1 MASEIRQI
9 AFFFMGLVAICLVIS
24 FSAYQLT
31 TYDSIR
37 SIIGETAVQPSGMA
51 SLHSQYNDL
60 QDFLTGST
68 GDVFTYHFAGSYI
81 KVTRAQV
88 QGKSEQQCNNL
99 VLDSFTK
106 SFYTGTDTGDLSFA
120 YGFVGSGANAIYALL
135 AFVFFIVLA
144 CILGAAFIRHW
155 FDDNVELLKSSGTI
169 MVAVCIVAFFVFLI
183 LPGILKSMMWST
195 LYGNTLHQEVLHVV
209 EPRVSATFLVN
220 TLIVTLVGAVFYGV
234 GFFIGFEEKEHEE
247 STERQFERKA
257 AKPREQSL
265 KVREQSLKVRDTP
278 GKPGRRQL

>member
-1 MASEIRQI
+1 MATENRQI
-9 AFFFMGLVAICLVIS
+9 AFFLMGLAAICLVIS

-51 SLHSQYNDL
+51 SLHSQYSDL

-68 GDVFTYHFAGSYI
+68 NNIFTYHFAGSYI
-81 KVTRAQV
+81 KVSRAQV
-88 QGKSEQQCNNL
+88 QGKSEQQCNSL

-106 SFYTGTDTGDLSFA
+106 SFYTGTDTGDLKST
-120 YGFVGSGANAIYALL
+120 YVFVGSGANAIYALL
-135 AFVFFIVLA
+135 AFIFFIIFAGILVLA
-144 CILGAAFIRHW
+144 YTRHW
-155 FDDNVELLKSSGTI
+155 FDNNVELLKSSGTMI
-169 MVAVCIVAFFVFLI
+169 VAVCVVAFFVFLI
-183 LPGILKSMMWST
+183 LPGILKSMMWNILYRST
-195 LYGNTLHQEVLHVV
+195 LYQEVLYVV

-220 TLIVTLVGAVFYGV
+220 TLIMTLLGAVSYGL

-257 AKPREQSL
+257 AKPRLQSA
-265 KVREQSLKVRDTP
+265 KVHDVPS
-278 GKPGRRQL
+278 KPGRRQL

>member
-1 MASEIRQI
+1 MATELRQI
-9 AFFFMGLVAICLVIS
+9 AFFLMGLAAICLVIS

-37 SIIGETAVQPSGMA
+37 SIIGETAVQPSGMS

-60 QDFLTGST
+60 QNFLTGST
-68 GDVFTYHFAGSYI
+68 GDIFKYHFAGSYI
-81 KVTRAQV
+81 NVTRAQV
-88 QGKSEQQCNNL
+88 QGKSEQQCNSL

-135 AFVFFIVLA
+135 AFIFFIVFAGL
-144 CILGAAFIRHW
+144 LGAAFTRQW
-155 FDDNVELLKSSGTI
+155 FDNNVELLKSSGVMI
-169 MVAVCIVAFFVFLI
+169 VAVCIVAFFVFLI

-209 EPRVSATFLVN
+209 EPRVTATFLVN

-234 GFFIGFEEKEHEE
+234 GFFIGFEEKEHEV

-257 AKPREQSL
+257 AKPHEQS
-265 KVREQSLKVRDTP
+265 VIVRDVP
-278 GKPGRRQL
+278 SKPGRRQL

>member
-1 MASEIRQI
+1 MATELRQI

-37 SIIGETAVQPSGMA
+37 RIIGETAIQPSGMA

-68 GDVFTYHFAGSYI
+68 GNSFTYHFAGSYFNY
-81 KVTRAQV
+81 TRAQL
-88 QGKSEQQCNNL
+88 QGKTEQQCNNL

-135 AFVFFIVLA
+135 AFVFFIVLVG
-144 CILGAAFIRHW
+144 ILGLAFARHW

-220 TLIVTLVGAVFYGV
+220 TLIVTLVGAVLYGV

-257 AKPREQSL
+257 STGRIAAKPHEQSV
-265 KVREQSLKVRDTP
+265 KVREAPS
-278 GKPGRRQL
+278 KPGRRQL

>member
-1 MASEIRQI
+1 
-9 AFFFMGLVAICLVIS
+9 MGLVAICLVIS

-37 SIIGETAVQPSGMA
+37 SIIGETAVQPSGTA
-51 SLHSQYNDL
+51 SLHSQYDDL

-68 GDVFTYHFAGSYI
+68 GDSFTYHFAGSYI
-81 KVTRAQV
+81 KVARAQV
-88 QGKSEQQCNNL
+88 QGKSEQQCNSL

-135 AFVFFIVLA
+135 AFIFFIVLA
-144 CILGAAFIRHW
+144 GILGAAFIRHW
-155 FDDNVELLKSSGTI
+155 FDDNVELLKSSGMI
-169 MVAVCIVAFFVFLI
+169 IVAVCIVAFFVFLI
-183 LPGILKSMMWST
+183 LPGIVKSMMWGM
-195 LYGNTLHQEVLHVV
+195 LYNNTLHQEVLHVV
-209 EPRVSATFLVN
+209 EPRISATFLVN

-247 STERQFERKA
+247 ITERQFERKA
-257 AKPREQSL
+257 VKPHEQS
-265 KVREQSLKVRDTP
+265 VKVRDVP

>member
-1 MASEIRQI
+1 
-9 AFFFMGLVAICLVIS
+9 MGLVAICLVIS

-37 SIIGETAVQPSGMA
+37 SIIGETAVQPSGTA

-68 GDVFTYHFAGSYI
+68 GDYFTYHFAGSYI
-81 KVTRAQV
+81 KVARTQV
-88 QGKSEQQCNNL
+88 QGKTEQQCNSL

-106 SFYTGTDTGDLSFA
+106 SFYTGTDTGDLKNA
-120 YGFVGSGANAIYALL
+120 YTFVGSGANAIYAFLT
-135 AFVFFIVLA
+135 FIFFIVLA
-144 CILGAAFIRHW
+144 GILGLAFARHW

-169 MVAVCIVAFFVFLI
+169 LMAVCIVAFFVFLI

-195 LYGNTLHQEVLHVV
+195 LYRSMLYQEVLQVV

-234 GFFIGFEEKEHEE
+234 GFFIGFEEKEHEGA
-247 STERQFERKA
+247 TERQFERKA
-257 AKPREQSL
+257 VKPREQS
-265 KVREQSLKVRDTP
+265 VKVRDVP
-278 GKPGRRQL
+278 SKPGRRQL